1 MPDEDQAP
9 NARPGRVSRDC
20 SGRIPGG
27 GGEDASL
34 SPLTGQREAQG
45 GRSVLEGA
53 RRVASLE
60 LAPEVSK
67 ADLPSVVGR
76 FHVGGPPLSEGYYVL
91 FPYWRK
97 KFCELPDAP
106 LRPARREGTFE
117 LVVCSQDAIALGATG
132 MSASRVVPAAV
143 GTDQRFKSI
152 GQYTRGGAR
161 RY

>member
-20 SGRIPGG
+20 SGCIPGG

-34 SPLTGQREAQG
+34 SPLTSQREAQG

-67 ADLPSVVGR
+67 ANLPSVVSC
-76 FHVGGPPLSEGYYVL
+76 FHVGGPPLPEGYYVL

-97 KFCELPDAP
+97 KFCELADPTLLPAPRKAP
-106 LRPARREGTFE
+106 LDPVRRARHT
-117 LVVCSQDAIALGATG
+117 VALGATG
-132 MSASRVVPAAV
+132 MS
-143 GTDQRFKSI
+143 I
-152 GQYTRGGAR
+152 GQVGSA
-161 RY
+161 